1 MTCVERKR
9 GLNMK
14 QFLLVL
20 VCLLVLNTWSDNL
33 RAQGNSNKS
42 GTTAA
47 QFLKIGVGARAMG
60 MGGSFVAHADDIY
73 SLYWNPAGLTKVEA
87 VTISAVQ
94 TQWFADISHN
104 FFGFVLPVDGSSAIG
119 AQVITLNM
127 DEIEITTI
135 DDPHGTN
142 EFYDASDL
150 AIGLSYAKRLTN
162 YFALG
167 VTGKYIQQKIYNES
181 ASTFAFDI
189 GSVLNIPYY
198 GLKLGM
204 AFSNFGGS
212 LKMEGRDLTR
222 EFDLNPDNSL
232 NDGVEARLKTEPWDL
247 PVNFSFGLALD
258 IIGGKD
264 GLYKA
269 EQHQL
274 TFDITGSHPA
284 DADEYA
290 SIGFEYTLSKL
301 ISIRTGYRSN
311 RDVEKMFYGA
321 GLHIPMGTTIFN
333 FDYAIASFED
343 LDYIHVF
350 SASIAFK

>member
-189 GSVLNIPYY
+189 GL
-198 GLKLGM
+198 
-204 AFSNFGGS
+204 S
-212 LKMEGRDLTR
+212 L
-222 EFDLNPDNSL
+222 
-232 NDGVEARLKTEPWDL
+232 
-247 PVNFSFGLALD
+247 
-258 IIGGKD
+258 I
-264 GLYKA
+264 
-269 EQHQL
+269 
-274 TFDITGSHPA
+274 
-284 DADEYA
+284 
-290 SIGFEYTLSKL
+290 
-301 ISIRTGYRSN
+301 
-311 RDVEKMFYGA
+311 
-321 GLHIPMGTTIFN
+321 HI
-333 FDYAIASFED
+333 
-343 LDYIHVF
+343 
-350 SASIAFK
+350 